1 MNQKTIMLANAF
13 LLAQAMTACDVA
25 SISVTYS
32 GAGDEGNI
40 DQTDLLLEGEKDIV
54 DIAHLERLNLA
65 RVTLLTDEGTPGEPL
80 QLESA
85 AEVLYEQVMSDAGVD
100 GYHNNEGGFG
110 CFTIK
115 ADGTFI
121 LDHND
126 YVVESVNSS
135 FEYAAA
141 PLPPGTGPH
150 DQVTLAA

>member
-1 MNQKTIMLANAF
+1 MNHKTIMLANAF

-25 SISVTYS
+25 SIAVAYS

-40 DQTDLLLEGEKDIV
+40 NDTSFLDP
-54 DIAHLERLNLA
+54 A
-65 RVTLLTDEGTPGEPL
+65 GEPL
-80 QLESA
+80 EATDAIDECEVALLCSSTGALGDPMDLESA
-85 AEVLYEQVMSDAGVD
+85 AEHLYEQVMSDAGVD
-100 GYHNNEGGFG
+100 GYHDNEGGFG